1 MESLDYIDFGYV
13 NCASTKIQPI
23 YLMNDTQVDTNWTIN
38 YVKFIIKC
46 EYDFDKIRNWV
57 EENAN

>member
-1 MESLDYIDFGYV
+1 MESLNFIDFGYV

-38 YVKFIIKC
+38 YVKFIQKKN
-46 EYDFDKIRNWV
+46 YGV
-57 EENAN
+57 